1 MSITITLTDSELD
14 VLQMMIKHISANE
27 YPSFIDGTREEL
39 DIDFNTADNDR
50 IEQALND
57 DDYYHP
63 YLWSVIMQRALDN
76 Q

>member
-1 MSITITLTDSELD
+1 MSITITLTDVELD
-14 VLQMMIKHISANE
+14 VLQMMIKHISQNE
-27 YPSFIDGTREEL
+27 YPSFIDGTRDEL
-39 DIDFNTADNDR
+39 GIPFNTADNSR

-57 DDYYHP
+57 DNYYHP